1 MKRGTGGKIAEDT
14 KHNDSKGSKTKTKQ
28 IITNIITNIKTR
40 CNLTHRS
47 YTQHGNTGEAGTDIN
62 ANNDHEPRKPENR
75 NIKTVTTK
83 F

>member
-1 MKRGTGGKIAEDT
+1 MKRGTGGKTAEDT

-28 IITNIITNIKTR
+28 ERQIITNIKTG

-47 YTQHGNTGEAGTDIN
+47 YTRYGNTGEAGTDIN
-62 ANNDHEPRKPENR
+62 ANNNNEPRKPKNR

>member
-28 IITNIITNIKTR
+28 KRQIITNIKTG

-62 ANNDHEPRKPENR
+62 ANSDHEPRKPENR
-75 NIKTVTTK
+75 NIKTATTK